1 MKFGIKR
8 WEPFEDMAT
17 LREDID
23 SLFNDFVKRVPI
35 EQFAQENLWFPALN
49 IEETKNS
56 IEISAELP
64 GLKKDEIKLTIS
76 NGQLVLQGERKLEK
90 EEKDKTYHRIER
102 RYGSFRRTVSLPT
115 EAETDK
121 VKAIYEKGIL
131 NITLPKSKKAKPKEI
146 GITVK

>member
-64 GLKKDEIKLTIS
+64 GLKKDDITLTIS
-76 NGQLVLQGERKLEK
+76 DGQLVLKGERKTMVL
-90 EEKDKTYHRIER
+90 
-102 RYGSFRRTVSLPT
+102 
-115 EAETDK
+115 
-121 VKAIYEKGIL
+121 
-131 NITLPKSKKAKPKEI
+131 
-146 GITVK
+146 

>member
-1 MKFGIKR
+1 MKFGIRR
-8 WEPFEDMAT
+8 WEPFGDMVT

-23 SLFNDFVKRVPI
+23 SLFNDFFRRVPV
-35 EQFAQENLWFPALN
+35 EKFTKENLWFPALD
-49 IEETKNS
+49 IEETKDD
-56 IEISAELP
+56 IKISAELP